1 MIKWCVELQIQRD
14 AKMMRWTADFRGH
27 GKVMRG
33 NADFRGDGKVMRC
46 EKGYH
51 GLTSGIGTETNQLDM
66 DGFDG

>member
-1 MIKWCVELQIQRD
+1 
-14 AKMMRWTADFRGH
+14 MMRWTADFRGD
-27 GKVMRG
+27 GKVMRR

-66 DGFDG
+66 DGFDGRGCASTMRHSARECC